1 MADQLPLF
9 DASKAMVE
17 YHSPDGQALVVQFDP
32 DGETTWFTARQIASL
47 YHLTTRAVG
56 QQVHTYKKQYTEDAE
71 RTVKKFFLVTEDGK
85 RREVEH
91 YNMDVVIFIGQRAQ
105 ANEITIPLRKWFT
118 EIIKQHLQRTGKAP
132 RQFMPRQSSM
142 FRRAIDAGY
151 TSEEAENAAAIR
163 ETLKETTKHVNAVRQ
178 DHGAEGADYARLNA
192 LDSKVATGKTPRQW
206 KNELGE
212 EVTPADYLSPLDNI
226 TLAYEKRKAARTHE
240 ANQSR
245 GADELERDIIEIAPE
260 VKENREIIS
269 EILTG
274 VTLTPQHKGKQLAL
288 KGGKQ

>member
-1 MADQLPLF
+1 MSDQLPLF

-32 DGETTWFTARQIASL
+32 DGETTWFTSRQIASL
-47 YHLTTRAVG
+47 YHLTTQAVG
-56 QQVHTYKKQYTEDAE
+56 QQVRTYKKQYPDDTE
-71 RTVKKFFLVTEDGK
+71 RTIKKFFIVAEDGK
-85 RREVEH
+85 QREVEH

-118 EIIKQHLQRTGKAP
+118 EIIKQHFQRVGKAP
-132 RQFMPRQSSM
+132 RQFMPRQSPM
-142 FRRAIDAGY
+142 FRRRIDAGE
-151 TSEEAENAAAIR
+151 TPEEAENAAIIR
-163 ETLKETTKHVNAVRQ
+163 ETLKETTKQTNAVRQ
-178 DHGAEGADYARLNA
+178 EHGAEGADYARLNA

-240 ANQSR
+240 TNQSR
-245 GADELERDIIEIAPE
+245 GAEELERDIIEIAPE
-260 VKENREIIS
+260 VKENREIMCD
-269 EILTG
+269 LLKG
-274 VTLTPQHKGKQLAL
+274 LTLTPQRKGEQLAL
-288 KGGKQ
+288 KGGTR